1 MNYDEYLKQN
11 PEFDA
16 RQKEKHSTP
25 VASATTEQEK
35 EPVSNGSTTST
46 NITLY
51 SAVGC
56 LSYFALLPW
65 TVMLAFMAKES
76 FRGDA
81 SILAMVSVFII
92 SLFPSAIFYFMC
104 DVVKYLKEII
114 EILKNRQ

>member
-1 MNYDEYLKQN
+1 MNDDEYLKQN

-35 EPVSNGSTTST
+35 APVSNGSTTST

-51 SAVGC
+51 PALGC
-56 LSYFALLPW
+56 LSYFVLLPW
-65 TVMLAFMAKES
+65 TIILASMAKES

-81 SILAMVSVFII
+81 SIWAMVSIIII
-92 SLFPSAIFYFMC
+92 SFFPCVIFCFMG
-104 DVVKYLKEII
+104 DVVRYLKEII
-114 EILKNRQ
+114 EILENRQ